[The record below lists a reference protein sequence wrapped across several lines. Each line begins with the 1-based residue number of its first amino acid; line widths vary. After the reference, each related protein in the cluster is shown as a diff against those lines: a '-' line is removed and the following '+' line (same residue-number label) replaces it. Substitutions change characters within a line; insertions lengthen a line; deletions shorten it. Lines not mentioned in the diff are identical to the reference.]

1 MNPSFYTRL
10 RVGVSAITMVAAS
23 NAAIAQEPNAPPP
36 VSPESTPAT
45 PPAAPAPPSST
56 PGTTPSA
63 APPSDATPIPQITV
77 TAPKETP
84 AAPRKPTTTTQRP
97 TGPATPARSAPAA
110 PARTAPAQTAA
121 PAQAAPAQTA
131 AQIAA
136 AREAAATRAFT
147 QQVEKANQVREHI
160 MPNTGTSVTQVTSQE
175 ISNAPGGA
183 NQSVSDIL
191 VTQFPGVSQD
201 STSSGDYH
209 VRNEHANVQF
219 RINGIILPDGVS
231 GFGQFL
237 ETSFIGRMTLLTGAL
252 PAQYGLHNTAILDIT
267 SKDFTTNPNS
277 GSVGVYGGSNGTI
290 TPTFEYGGKVGNT
303 EYFFAGRE
311 FQNFLGL
318 ENPTPNATALHDFN
332 TRAGF
337 FGYTSTFLDE
347 STRISTIMGAQT
359 IKYQIPTNPGQPVF
373 PGLFPIYGAPADGGD
388 SAKINEVQY
397 EKSAYGV
404 VAWQKSLGDIDMQL
418 AYFSRYNSL
427 LFVPDVYGDILFNGL
442 ASDVYRSSF
451 MNGLQGDN
459 AYKVNDAHTLR
470 FGFNSSVEQ
479 AIVRTIATVEP
490 CCDAAG
496 NATGGPFSFADPS
509 IKTGYL
515 AGVYLQDEWR
525 ILPNLVM
532 NYGAR
537 FDQMWQ
543 YVDKHQLS
551 PRANFVYTPIP
562 GTTLHWGY
570 AQYFTPPL
578 LTLEAQ
584 ANVALYEG
592 TTGAPPSNA
601 QNPILP
607 ERSQVVDAGISQQM
621 LPPCPTASGALYG
634 KAPLATVPALN
645 CPSLELG
652 MDGYYKRAKDLLD
665 DGQFGAAY
673 ILTAFN
679 YDKGEVWGVEWK
691 AKFVQGP
698 FMAYGNFSWGRETAN
713 TVVSN
718 QSLFAP
724 DELAYLATHWI
735 NTDHS
740 QLLTANAGLSY
751 LFSDGTR
758 ASLNMIYGSGLRAG
772 DFNTDHVPA
781 YTVFNFGLK
790 REIWEHGLFDKPIEG
805 RFDIVNIFDRVYE
818 LRSGSGIGVFA
829 PQFGPRRGYYAGISQ
844 KL

>member
-1 MNPSFYTRL
+1 MNPSFRMRL
-10 RVGVSAITMVAAS
+10 RLGVSAITMIATW

-36 VSPESTPAT
+36 VSPDSA
-45 PPAAPAPPSST
+45 PAAPSAPQTQPS
-56 PGTTPSA
+56 TTPSA
-63 APPSDATPIPQITV
+63 TSPSDATRIPQITV

-84 AAPRKPTTTTQRP
+84 SAPAKPTTTTPRQQ
-97 TGPATPARSAPAA
+97 GGTPAPVRTAPAA
-110 PARTAPAQTAA
+110 PTRTAPVQT
-121 PAQAAPAQTA
+121 AAPAQTA

-147 QQVEKANQVREHI
+147 QQVEKANQVRDNI
-160 MPNTGTSVTQVTSQE
+160 MPKTGTDVTTVTHQD

-237 ETSFIGRMTLLTGAL
+237 ETSFIGRMALITGAL

-277 GSVGVYGGSNGTI
+277 GSVGVYGGTYGTI

-303 EYFFAGRE
+303 EYFFAARD

-318 ENPTPNATALHDFN
+318 ENPTPNATALHDFT
-332 TRAGF
+332 TRGGF

-347 STRISTIMGAQT
+347 STRISTITGAQT
-359 IKYQIPTNPGQPVF
+359 IKYQIPTNPGQQVF
-373 PGLFPIYGAPADGGD
+373 PGLFPIFGAPADGGD
-388 SAKINEVQY
+388 SAKINQVQY

-404 VAWQKSLGDIDMQL
+404 LAWQKSLGDIDMQL

-427 LFVPDVYGDILFNGL
+427 LFVPDLYGDILFNGV
-442 ASDVYRSSF
+442 ASNIVRTSF

-459 AYKVNDAHTLR
+459 AYKVSDAHTLR
-470 FGFNSSVEQ
+470 FGFTSSVEQ
-479 AIVRTIATVEP
+479 AMVRTIATVEP
-490 CCDAAG
+490 CCDADG
-496 NATGGPFSFADPS
+496 NATGAPFSFADPS
-509 IKTGYL
+509 TKTGYL
-515 AGVYLQDEWR
+515 AGVYLQDEWH
-525 ILPNLVM
+525 ITPNLVM

-584 ANVALYEG
+584 ANPALYAN
-592 TTGAPPSNA
+592 TTGASPSFA

-607 ERSQVVDAGISQQM
+607 ERSQVVDAGISQQL
-621 LPPCPTASGALYG
+621 LPPCPATASGAVLS
-634 KAPLATVPALN
+634 KEPLALVPALN
-645 CPSLELG
+645 CPSLEVG

-679 YDKGEVWGVEWK
+679 YDKAEVWGVEWK

-698 FMAYGNFSWGRETAN
+698 FTAYGNFSWGRETAN

-790 REIWEHGLFDKPIEG
+790 REIWAHGLFDKPIEG
-805 RFDIVNIFDRVYE
+805 RFDVVNIFDRIYNIRE
-818 LRSGSGIGVFA
+818 GSGIGVFA

>member
-1 MNPSFYTRL
+1 MNPSFRTRL
-10 RVGVSAITMVAAS
+10 RVGASAITMIAAW

-36 VSPESTPAT
+36 VSPNNAPAT
-45 PPAAPAPPSST
+45 PSAPQTQPS
-56 PGTTPSA
+56 TTPSA

-84 AAPRKPTTTTQRP
+84 SAPTKPATTASRQGGPAAPVR
-97 TGPATPARSAPAA
+97 AA
-110 PARTAPAQTAA
+110 PARTAPVQTAV
-121 PAQAAPAQTA
+121 PAQTA

-147 QQVEKANQVREHI
+147 QQVEKANQVRDNI
-160 MPNTGTSVTQVTSQE
+160 MPKTGTDVTTVTHQD

-237 ETSFIGRMTLLTGAL
+237 ETSFIGRMALLTGAL

-303 EYFFAGRE
+303 EYFFAARE

-318 ENPTPNATALHDFN
+318 ENPTGNGTALHDFN
-332 TRAGF
+332 TRGGF

-347 STRISTIMGAQT
+347 STRISTITGAQT
-359 IKYQIPTNPGQPVF
+359 IKYQIPTNPGQPAF

-404 VAWQKSLGDIDMQL
+404 LAWQKSLGDIDMQL

-427 LFVPDVYGDILFNGL
+427 LFVPDIYGDILFNGL
-442 ASDVYRSSF
+442 ASNVVRTSF

-479 AIVRTIATVEP
+479 ATVRTIATVEP

-496 NATGGPFSFADPS
+496 NATGGPYSFTDPS
-509 IKTGYL
+509 TKTGYL

-525 ILPNLVM
+525 ITRNLTL
-532 NYGAR
+532 NWGAR

-551 PRANFVYTPIP
+551 PRANFVYTPMP

-607 ERSQVVDAGISQQM
+607 ERSQVVDAGIVQQL
-621 LPPCPTASGALYG
+621 LPACPATASGAVLS
-634 KAPLATVPALN
+634 KEPLALVPALN
-645 CPSLELG
+645 CPSLEVG

-679 YDKGEVWGVEWK
+679 YDKARCGASNGRRNSSRAHSPPTAISPGV
-691 AKFVQGP
+691 ARP
-698 FMAYGNFSWGRETAN
+698 RTPS
-713 TVVSN
+713 S
-718 QSLFAP
+718 P
-724 DELAYLATHWI
+724 
-735 NTDHS
+735 
-740 QLLTANAGLSY
+740 
-751 LFSDGTR
+751 TR
-758 ASLNMIYGSGLRAG
+758 ACSLPMSSPTSPPTGS
-772 DFNTDHVPA
+772 TP
-781 YTVFNFGLK
+781 TT
-790 REIWEHGLFDKPIEG
+790 
-805 RFDIVNIFDRVYE
+805 
-818 LRSGSGIGVFA
+818 RSF
-829 PQFGPRRGYYAGISQ
+829 
-844 KL
+844 

>member
-1 MNPSFYTRL
+1 MNPSIRTRL
-10 RVGVSAITMVAAS
+10 RVGVSAITMIAAS

-36 VSPESTPAT
+36 VSPESA
-45 PPAAPAPPSST
+45 PAAPPASQTQPS
-56 PGTTPSA
+56 TTPSTPSA
-63 APPSDATPIPQITV
+63 TSPSDATPIPQITV

-84 AAPRKPTTTTQRP
+84 SAPAKPATTTQRP
-97 TGPATPARSAPAA
+97 TGPAVPVRTTPAPA
-110 PARTAPAQTAA
+110 ARTAPVQTAV
-121 PAQAAPAQTA
+121 PAQTA

-147 QQVEKANQVREHI
+147 QQVEKANQVRENI
-160 MPNTGTSVTQVTSQE
+160 FPKTGSDVTQVTHQD

-209 VRNEHANVQF
+209 VRNDHANVQF

-237 ETSFIGRMTLLTGAL
+237 ETGFIGRMALLTGAL
-252 PAQYGLHNTAILDIT
+252 PAQYGLHNTAIVDIT

-277 GSVGVYGGSNGTI
+277 GSVGVYGGTYGTI

-303 EYFFAGRE
+303 EYFFAARE

-318 ENPTPNATALHDFN
+318 ENPTGNATALHDFT
-332 TRAGF
+332 TRGGY

-347 STRISTIMGAQT
+347 STRISTISGAQ
-359 IKYQIPTNPGQPVF
+359 ILKYQIPTNPGQPTF
-373 PGLFPIYGAPADGGD
+373 TAAGGPGLFPIYGAPVDGGD

-418 AYFSRYNSL
+418 AYYTRYNSL
-427 LFVPDVYGDILFNGL
+427 LFVPDVYGDILFNGV
-442 ASDVYRSSF
+442 ASSVYRSSF
-451 MNGLQGDN
+451 LNGLQGDN
-459 AYKVNDAHTLR
+459 AYKVDDAHTLR

-479 AIVRTIATVEP
+479 GIVRTISTVEP

-496 NATGGPFSFADPS
+496 NATGGPFTFADPS

-515 AGVYLQDEWR
+515 AGVYLQDEWKLTR
-525 ILPNLVM
+525 QLTLNW
-532 NYGAR
+532 GAR
-537 FDQMWQ
+537 FDDMWQ
-543 YVDKHQLS
+543 YIDKYQLS
-551 PRANFVYTPIP
+551 PRANFVYTPLP
-562 GTTLHWGY
+562 GTVIHAGY
-570 AQYFTPPL
+570 ARYFTPPL

-584 ANVALYEG
+584 SNVALYEN

-601 QNPILP
+601 QNVILP
-607 ERSQVVDAGISQQM
+607 ERSNVWDAGIVQQM
-621 LPPCPTASGALYG
+621 LPPCPTTTGGLYD
-634 KAPLATVPALN
+634 KAPLAKVPALN

-652 MDGYYKRAKDLLD
+652 MDAYFKRAQDLLD

-673 ILTAFN
+673 TLTAFN
-679 YDKGEVWGVEWK
+679 YEKGQVWGVEWK
-691 AKFVQGP
+691 AKFTQGP
-698 FMAYGNFSWGRETAN
+698 FTAYGNFSWGREVAN

-724 DELAYLATHWI
+724 DELNYIAHQWI
-735 NTDHS
+735 DTDHS
-740 QLLTANAGLSY
+740 QTLSANAGLTY

-758 ASLNMIYGSGLRAG
+758 ASLNMIYGSGLRQGFA
-772 DFNTDHVPA
+772 NTDHVPA
-781 YTVFNFGLK
+781 YTTFNFGLQ
-790 REIWEHGLFDKPIEG
+790 RELWEHGLFDKPITG
-805 RFDIVNIFDRVYE
+805 RFDVVNIFDRVYE

-829 PQFGPRRGYYAGISQ
+829 PQFGPRRGYFAGISQ